1 MYFFFFMSGSRHFDA
16 FSYMAH
22 LQFNNGGC
30 LTHYES
36 SINIQIY
43 IYCLCESCFPL
54 LFSTRSTFEHIFSR
68 SYRVGSSFFFSLTH
82 SDAHPALSVVEELC
96 GQVDRHGEDNRGVVL
111 GCDAVQGLEIT
122 ELKCTGKKNV
132 LKIRI
137 IRLKTRFV
145 FHPGWTC
152 ESNDRNPLIF

>member
-68 SYRVGSSFFFSLTH
+68 SYRVGTSFFSLSLILMPTRH
-82 SDAHPALSVVEELC
+82 YLLLKNCVAKLIGMGKIIVELC
-96 GQVDRHGEDNRGVVL
+96 SAAMLFRVWR
-111 GCDAVQGLEIT
+111 
-122 ELKCTGKKNV
+122 
-132 LKIRI
+132 
-137 IRLKTRFV
+137 
-145 FHPGWTC
+145 
-152 ESNDRNPLIF
+152 